1 MTLPNL
7 LTLFRIAIIPI
18 LVLLFYKEGEKYD
31 LIKAALF
38 ALACFTDF
46 LDGYV
51 ARVRGEIST
60 LGRFLDPI
68 ADKLLISATLLM
80 LVGVD
85 RISGLTLLPA
95 VVILCREILVSGL
108 REFLSSLDIRLPVSN
123 LAKWKT
129 GIQMLAL
136 ILLLLG
142 DIPLF
147 PFLTFGTVGVVL
159 LWIAAFLTLV
169 TGYSYFKESIL
180 HFKD

>member
-7 LTLFRIAIIPI
+7 ITLFRIAVIPI

-31 LIKAALF
+31 LIKAAFF

-46 LDGYV
+46 LDGYI
-51 ARVRGEIST
+51 ARIRGEISN

-68 ADKLLISATLLM
+68 ADKLLIAATLLM
-80 LVGVD
+80 LVGVN
-85 RISGLTLLPA
+85 RISGLSLLPA
-95 VVILCREILVSGL
+95 VIILCREILVSGL
-108 REFLSSLDIRLPVSN
+108 REFLSSLNIRLPVSN

-136 ILLLLG
+136 ISLLLG
-142 DIPLF
+142 NI
-147 PFLTFGTVGVVL
+147 PFLSFITFEVIGLFL
-159 LWIAAFLTLV
+159 LWIAALLTLI
-169 TGYSYFKESIL
+169 TGYSYLREGIL